1 MNSSVLIC
9 SLALMFPPAAA
20 PAGQLPAD
28 MRVDLPRDVR
38 LVLFG
43 VPSIQEAR
51 TAEQALL
58 KGIDAYEE
66 AEQAKAGHAALEQAR
81 GRVCYRLGRFDQTL
95 ATLLSKLREMEHF
108 NGLEHYRELARELAV
123 QAESLAAYC
132 GDSAEPMVDEGDA
145 AEGDAA
151 EQRPPA
157 SGDPMKQLRAHVA
170 EIDRTLEQIEIAA
183 RPDAERKAQLDKE
196 LGGVGQFALQ
206 LKAFVDQI
214 KNAPI
219 EGREMVIDPSEL
231 IQGVQGLIDTLRE
244 RKRQRELRQLEGA
257 PESDQSRLRYRRR
270 YLE

>member
-1 MNSSVLIC
+1 
-9 SLALMFPPAAA
+9 MFPSGNA
-20 PAGQLPAD
+20 PASQLPAD

-43 VPSIQEAR
+43 VPSVQEAR
-51 TAEQALL
+51 TAEQALI
-58 KGIDAYEE
+58 KGIDAYE
-66 AEQAKAGHAALEQAR
+66 QAQVEKAGQAALEQAR
-81 GRVCYRLGRFDQTL
+81 GRVCYRLGKFDQTL
-95 ATLLSKLREMEHF
+95 ATLLAKLRELEHF
-108 NGLEHYRELARELAV
+108 NGLGHYRELARDLAV

-132 GDSAEPMVDEGDA
+132 GDSAEPMVEEGDA
-145 AEGDAA
+145 VEDDAG

-157 SGDPMKQLRAHVA
+157 SDDPIKQLRADVA
-170 EIDRTLEQIEIAA
+170 AIDRTLGQIEIAA

-206 LKAFVDQI
+206 LKTFVDQI

-219 EGREMVIDPSEL
+219 EGREMVIDPTEL

-244 RKRQRELRQLEGA
+244 RKRELRQFEGT